1 MKIQWQ
7 RLATTGRTS
16 PWVPL
21 SQDPVR
27 RICASCAPHQKLPN
41 SCFFRSWGA
50 YDTPGNLREPWEN
63 HGKMVMYDDLWWF
76 NGNTIGKCA
85 SEKGP
90 LWVDLPWF
98 SDYTWWF
105 SIAMVVYQRL
115 NPTLILP
122 ALVAGQFVG
131 FLGWSSEWLYAQQAH
146 DRNEHDSMTFQV
158 ANGRHSCIINLPRCA
173 YLRSFATYHIP

>member
-98 SDYTWWF
+98 SDYIYMVIFHSYGGLPEAKSYLDIASACCRSVRRVLGMIQWMIVRAAGTWQKW
-105 SIAMVVYQRL
+105 AWL
-115 NPTLILP
+115 NDIS
-122 ALVAGQFVG
+122 G
-131 FLGWSSEWLYAQQAH
+131 
-146 DRNEHDSMTFQV
+146 
-158 ANGRHSCIINLPRCA
+158 C
-173 YLRSFATYHIP
+173 